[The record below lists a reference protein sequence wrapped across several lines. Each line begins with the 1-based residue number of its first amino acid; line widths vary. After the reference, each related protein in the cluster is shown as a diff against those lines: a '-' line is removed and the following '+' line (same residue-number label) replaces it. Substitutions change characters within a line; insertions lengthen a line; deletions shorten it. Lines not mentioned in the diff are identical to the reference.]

1 MSARSLE
8 KLGIPS
14 LPQPKLRKKRG
25 MYSMDKDTI
34 NKEEIEQQVT
44 DIKVPLTLFAPFHH
58 EDEPQTEDLEIERP
72 VTPIDESIK
81 APPATFGVLA
91 KLVRRRICVRTD
103 MRHISTEDQQSLGG
117 IIMGELNS
125 IWPDIRRQVDD
136 PFLSA
141 EQNKEL
147 QRRITVHIVTV
158 CEQLFLHYLQKAEVL
173 NRRGI
178 FSGPANMSR
187 LRTQLGIDANKYLNI
202 LAIRRYIVGDMR
214 KKPGDAE
221 ADMYNQMPV
230 IDTEVLEDLIP
241 RPPSEYEEGYEIP
254 DVMSVHS
261 RSQMTLASDR
271 SSQMD
276 IGKRLATTDDIFRL
290 QKSQSMPELDP
301 GENLLE
307 ELSIQLNDKGTS
319 VTIDF
324 QQERRAATPDEPLVS
339 RPDARKPTK
348 EDEERKK
355 LDSRQYLADDLQK
368 LVASRAPQEPVEGDQ
383 DEEDLPP
390 LLQATT
396 TGEESEEKQQALQ
409 ARLQELEEK
418 EARQREEENIP
429 LAQPTHPQPAVVSTK
444 ISKKDARKPT
454 KEDEERKKLDS
465 RQYLADDLQKL
476 VASRAPQEPVEG
488 DQDEEDLPP
497 LLQATTTGE
506 ESEEKQQAL
515 QARLQELEEKEARQ
529 REEENIPLAQPTH
542 PQPAV
547 VSTKISKKMVVRTSD
562 VRVSERVSLSSLTI
576 QRSATLYNDLLGHI
590 TPSDIKHLDRNLF
603 LHKEIN
609 DVYQEIMRT
618 VPSDHVLFDQD
629 DIVEKHSTN
638 VDVSKAV
645 ASSTLSKRKKDR
657 IINPS
662 LQVGK
667 KAPWGEGEMRDWS
680 KSPVIQ
686 APGTAA
692 KPGPVMDKDMETI
705 FASLPPSQHT
715 SDQKS
720 SRAYASWLA
729 WWKSTINTDDYLKY
743 LSTQESD
750 FMGVVFHFYDSEES
764 EDEEETE
771 QGKRLTSKR
780 QQQALEK
787 EQKIEELRQKKSEF
801 VSGMWNV
808 NSVLLGGLGRD
819 PLVEDDEGYP
829 SSLEETPRADRL
841 QASPSGLS
849 PGRSSSHLTSA
860 RSPSSLGVP
869 SQKGS
874 GSRTTTAGTS
884 KKSGE
889 GEDKEPEK
897 PVELTAQ
904 ERLEKV
910 WSDLQMPDG
919 QKLDMAIK
927 YSSDAYIVKL
937 PESIKAWEKATCLI
951 LQREAALSHLERFER
966 QASDPNRFF
975 ERGYRGSS
983 VARMEESKQRTEL
996 LRDKDM
1002 ETIFASLPPSQHTS
1016 DQKSS
1021 RAYASWLAWWKSTI
1035 NTDDY
1040 LKYLSTQESDFMG
1053 VVFHFYDSE
1062 ESEDEEETE
1071 QGKRLT
1077 SKRQQQAL
1085 EKEQKIEEL
1094 RQKKSEF
1101 VSGMWNVNSVLLGGL
1116 GRDPLVEDDEGY
1128 PSSLEETPR
1137 ADRLQASPSG
1147 LSPGRS
1153 SSHLTSARSPSSLGV
1168 PSQKGS
1174 GSRTTTAGTSK
1185 KSGEGEDKEP
1195 EKPVELTAQE
1205 RLEKVWS
1212 DLQMPDGQ
1220 KLDMAIKYSSDAYIG
1235 KLPESIKAW
1244 EKATCLILQREAAL
1258 SHLERFERQASDPNR
1273 FFERGYRGSSV
1284 ARMEESKQRTE
1295 LLRRLDVLD
1304 KKAGDAVKKVATNFQ
1319 DSISFQGRPYMDKMK
1334 WDRTEMLYWLQQE
1347 RREQALE
1354 IGMMTQVPVKV
1365 AELAPIQLSR
1375 PVL

>member
-214 KKPGDAE
+214 KKPDDAE
-221 ADMYNQMPV
+221 ADVSDSGYEYSLRAPTTTVSPSMLERKKKKLGLQPLSYQQMLELSRPQSRRKVKTNTEREIRDMYNQMPV

-418 EARQREEENIP
+418 EARE
-429 LAQPTHPQPAVVSTK
+429 
-444 ISKKDARKPT
+444 
-454 KEDEERKKLDS
+454 
-465 RQYLADDLQKL
+465 
-476 VASRAPQEPVEG
+476 
-488 DQDEEDLPP
+488 
-497 LLQATTTGE
+497 
-506 ESEEKQQAL
+506 
-515 QARLQELEEKEARQ
+515 

-680 KSPVIQ
+680 KSAVFAQKVVLWGKEQQRIKQKKINRRKRIVRRALQRGRLLAKVKLAMGGKKSFGKPQNLAKFLGKPQDLTKTLGKPWDLTKSLGQPQNQTKSLEQPQDLAKSLGKPQDLTKSLGKPQDLTKSVGKPQDLTKSIGKRQDVADSLEKPQDLEVARQFFKQSSNAGPVIQ

-692 KPGPVMDKDMETI
+692 KPGPVM
-705 FASLPPSQHT
+705 
-715 SDQKS
+715 
-720 SRAYASWLA
+720 
-729 WWKSTINTDDYLKY
+729 
-743 LSTQESD
+743 
-750 FMGVVFHFYDSEES
+750 
-764 EDEEETE
+764 
-771 QGKRLTSKR
+771 
-780 QQQALEK
+780 
-787 EQKIEELRQKKSEF
+787 
-801 VSGMWNV
+801 
-808 NSVLLGGLGRD
+808 
-819 PLVEDDEGYP
+819 
-829 SSLEETPRADRL
+829 
-841 QASPSGLS
+841 
-849 PGRSSSHLTSA
+849 
-860 RSPSSLGVP
+860 
-869 SQKGS
+869 
-874 GSRTTTAGTS
+874 
-884 KKSGE
+884 
-889 GEDKEPEK
+889 
-897 PVELTAQ
+897 
-904 ERLEKV
+904 
-910 WSDLQMPDG
+910 
-919 QKLDMAIK
+919 
-927 YSSDAYIVKL
+927 
-937 PESIKAWEKATCLI
+937 
-951 LQREAALSHLERFER
+951 
-966 QASDPNRFF
+966 
-975 ERGYRGSS
+975 
-983 VARMEESKQRTEL
+983 
-996 LRDKDM
+996 DKDM

-1304 KKAGDAVKKVATNFQ
+1304 KKAGDAVKKVATNSQ

>member
-14 LPQPKLRKKRG
+14 LPQPKLRKRRG

-34 NKEEIEQQVT
+34 NKDEIEQQVT

-214 KKPGDAE
+214 KKPDDAE
-221 ADMYNQMPV
+221 ADVSDAGYDYSSRAPTTTISPSMLERKKKKLGLQPLSYQQMLELSRPQSRKKVRTNTEREIRDMYNQMPV
-230 IDTEVLEDLIP
+230 IDTEALEELMP

-254 DVMSVHS
+254 DIMSVHS

-276 IGKRLATTDDIFRL
+276 IGKRLATADDIFRL
-290 QKSQSMPELDP
+290 QKSQSMPELDA

-307 ELSIQLNDKGTS
+307 ELSIHLSDKATA
-319 VTIDF
+319 VTMDF

-409 ARLQELEEK
+409 ARLQELEQK
-418 EARQREEENIP
+418 EARERE
-429 LAQPTHPQPAVVSTK
+429 Q
-444 ISKKDARKPT
+444 
-454 KEDEERKKLDS
+454 
-465 RQYLADDLQKL
+465 
-476 VASRAPQEPVEG
+476 
-488 DQDEEDLPP
+488 
-497 LLQATTTGE
+497 
-506 ESEEKQQAL
+506 
-515 QARLQELEEKEARQ
+515 
-529 REEENIPLAQPTH
+529 ENIPLAQPTH

-576 QRSATLYNDLLGHI
+576 QRSATLYNDLQGDI

-618 VPSDHVLFDQD
+618 VPTDHVLFDQD

-667 KAPWGEGEMRDWS
+667 RAPWGEGEMRDWS

-686 APGTAA
+686 APGTAT
-692 KPGPVMDKDMETI
+692 KPGPVMDRDMETI

-787 EQKIEELRQKKSEF
+787 EQKIEELRQKKTEF

-819 PLVEDDEGYP
+819 PAVEEDEGYP
-829 SSLEETPRADRL
+829 SSVEETPRADRL
-841 QASPSGLS
+841 QASPAGLS
-849 PGRSSSHLTSA
+849 PGRSSSH

-874 GSRTTTAGTS
+874 GSRTTTAGT

-889 GEDKEPEK
+889 GEAKEPEK
-897 PVELTAQ
+897 PVVLTAQ

-910 WSDLQMPDG
+910 WSDL
-919 QKLDMAIK
+919 K
-927 YSSDAYIVKL
+927 
-937 PESIKAWEKATCLI
+937 
-951 LQREAALSHLERFER
+951 
-966 QASDPNRFF
+966 
-975 ERGYRGSS
+975 
-983 VARMEESKQRTEL
+983 
-996 LRDKDM
+996 
-1002 ETIFASLPPSQHTS
+1002 
-1016 DQKSS
+1016 
-1021 RAYASWLAWWKSTI
+1021 
-1035 NTDDY
+1035 
-1040 LKYLSTQESDFMG
+1040 
-1053 VVFHFYDSE
+1053 
-1062 ESEDEEETE
+1062 
-1071 QGKRLT
+1071 
-1077 SKRQQQAL
+1077 
-1085 EKEQKIEEL
+1085 
-1094 RQKKSEF
+1094 
-1101 VSGMWNVNSVLLGGL
+1101 
-1116 GRDPLVEDDEGY
+1116 
-1128 PSSLEETPR
+1128 
-1137 ADRLQASPSG
+1137 
-1147 LSPGRS
+1147 
-1153 SSHLTSARSPSSLGV
+1153 
-1168 PSQKGS
+1168 
-1174 GSRTTTAGTSK
+1174 
-1185 KSGEGEDKEP
+1185 
-1195 EKPVELTAQE
+1195 
-1205 RLEKVWS
+1205 
-1212 DLQMPDGQ
+1212 MPDGQ

-1235 KLPESIKAW
+1235 KLPESIQAW

-1258 SHLERFERQASDPNR
+1258 SNLERFERQASDPNR

-1295 LLRRLDVLD
+1295 LLRRLDLLD
-1304 KKAGDAVKKVATNFQ
+1304 KKAGDAVKKVTTNFQ

-1354 IGMMTQVPVKV
+1354 IGMMTQVPVKM

>member
-14 LPQPKLRKKRG
+14 LPQPKLRKRRG

-34 NKEEIEQQVT
+34 NKLKQPRPVPLLVNDLFQKDEIEQQVT

-214 KKPGDAE
+214 KKPDDAE
-221 ADMYNQMPV
+221 ADVSDAGYDYSSRAPTTTISPSMLERKKKKLGLQPLSYQQMLELSRPQSRKKVRTNTEREIRDMYNQMPV
-230 IDTEVLEDLIP
+230 IDTEALEELMP

-254 DVMSVHS
+254 DIMSVHS

-276 IGKRLATTDDIFRL
+276 IGKRLATADDIFRL
-290 QKSQSMPELDP
+290 QKSQSMPELDA

-307 ELSIQLNDKGTS
+307 ELSIHLSDKATA
-319 VTIDF
+319 VTMDF

-418 EARQREEENIP
+418 EAKEREQENIP
-429 LAQPTHPQPAVVSTK
+429 LT
-444 ISKKDARKPT
+444 
-454 KEDEERKKLDS
+454 
-465 RQYLADDLQKL
+465 
-476 VASRAPQEPVEG
+476 
-488 DQDEEDLPP
+488 
-497 LLQATTTGE
+497 
-506 ESEEKQQAL
+506 
-515 QARLQELEEKEARQ
+515 
-529 REEENIPLAQPTH
+529 QPTH

-576 QRSATLYNDLLGHI
+576 QRSATLYNDLQGDI

-618 VPSDHVLFDQD
+618 VPTDHVLFDQD

-667 KAPWGEGEMRDWS
+667 RAPWGEGEMRDWS

-692 KPGPVMDKDMETI
+692 KPGPVMDRDMETI

-787 EQKIEELRQKKSEF
+787 EQKIEELRQKKTEF

-819 PLVEDDEGYP
+819 PAVEEDEGYP
-829 SSLEETPRADRL
+829 SSVEETPRADRL
-841 QASPSGLS
+841 QASPAGLS
-849 PGRSSSHLTSA
+849 PGRSSSH

-874 GSRTTTAGTS
+874 GSRTTTAGT

-889 GEDKEPEK
+889 GEAKEPEK

-910 WSDLQMPDG
+910 WSDL
-919 QKLDMAIK
+919 K
-927 YSSDAYIVKL
+927 
-937 PESIKAWEKATCLI
+937 
-951 LQREAALSHLERFER
+951 
-966 QASDPNRFF
+966 
-975 ERGYRGSS
+975 
-983 VARMEESKQRTEL
+983 
-996 LRDKDM
+996 
-1002 ETIFASLPPSQHTS
+1002 
-1016 DQKSS
+1016 
-1021 RAYASWLAWWKSTI
+1021 
-1035 NTDDY
+1035 
-1040 LKYLSTQESDFMG
+1040 
-1053 VVFHFYDSE
+1053 
-1062 ESEDEEETE
+1062 
-1071 QGKRLT
+1071 
-1077 SKRQQQAL
+1077 
-1085 EKEQKIEEL
+1085 
-1094 RQKKSEF
+1094 
-1101 VSGMWNVNSVLLGGL
+1101 
-1116 GRDPLVEDDEGY
+1116 
-1128 PSSLEETPR
+1128 
-1137 ADRLQASPSG
+1137 
-1147 LSPGRS
+1147 
-1153 SSHLTSARSPSSLGV
+1153 
-1168 PSQKGS
+1168 
-1174 GSRTTTAGTSK
+1174 
-1185 KSGEGEDKEP
+1185 
-1195 EKPVELTAQE
+1195 
-1205 RLEKVWS
+1205 
-1212 DLQMPDGQ
+1212 MPDGQ

-1235 KLPESIKAW
+1235 KLPESIQAW

-1258 SHLERFERQASDPNR
+1258 SNLERFERQASDPNR

-1295 LLRRLDVLD
+1295 LLRRLDLLD

-1354 IGMMTQVPVKV
+1354 IGMMTQVPVKM

>member
-14 LPQPKLRKKRG
+14 LPQPKLRKRRG
-25 MYSMDKDTI
+25 MYAMDKDTI
-34 NKEEIEQQVT
+34 NKLKQPRPVPLLFSDLFQKEEIEQQVT

-214 KKPGDAE
+214 KKPDDAE
-221 ADMYNQMPV
+221 ADVSDTGYDYSSRAPTTTISPSMMEKKKKKQGLQPLSYQQMLELSRPQSRRKVKTNTEREIRDMYNQMPV
-230 IDTEVLEDLIP
+230 IDTEVLEDLMP
-241 RPPSEYEEGYEIP
+241 RPPSEYEEGYEVP
-254 DVMSVHS
+254 DIMSVHS
-261 RSQMTLASDR
+261 RSQMTLASER

-276 IGKRLATTDDIFRL
+276 IGKRLATADETFRL
-290 QKSQSMPELDP
+290 QKSQSMPELDA

-307 ELSIQLNDKGTS
+307 ELSIHLDDKATA

-324 QQERRAATPDEPLVS
+324 QQERRAATPEEPLVS
-339 RPDARKPTK
+339 RPIPRKPTK

-368 LVASRAPQEPVEGDQ
+368 LVAARAPQEPVEGDQ

-409 ARLQELEEK
+409 ARLQELQEK
-418 EARQREEENIP
+418 EARELQEENIP

-444 ISKKDARKPT
+444 M
-454 KEDEERKKLDS
+454 
-465 RQYLADDLQKL
+465 
-476 VASRAPQEPVEG
+476 
-488 DQDEEDLPP
+488 
-497 LLQATTTGE
+497 
-506 ESEEKQQAL
+506 
-515 QARLQELEEKEARQ
+515 
-529 REEENIPLAQPTH
+529 
-542 PQPAV
+542 
-547 VSTKISKKMVVRTSD
+547 SKKMVVRTSD
-562 VRVSERVSLSSLTI
+562 VRVSERVSLSALTI
-576 QRSATLYNDLLGHI
+576 QRSATLYNDLQGDI

-618 VPSDHVLFDQD
+618 VPTDHVLFDQD

-667 KAPWGEGEMRDWS
+667 RAPWGEGDMRDWA

-750 FMGVVFHFYDSEES
+750 FMGVVFHFYDSEDS

-787 EQKIEELRQKKSEF
+787 EQKIEELRQKKTEF

-808 NSVLLGGLGRD
+808 NSILLGGLGRD
-819 PLVEDDEGYP
+819 PSVEDDEGYP

-849 PGRSSSHLTSA
+849 PGRSSSHPASA

-889 GEDKEPEK
+889 GEAKETEK
-897 PVELTAQ
+897 PVDLTAQ

-927 YSSDAYIVKL
+927 YSSDAYISKL

-951 LQREAALSHLERFER
+951 LKREAALS
-966 QASDPNRFF
+966 Q
-975 ERGYRGSS
+975 
-983 VARMEESKQRTEL
+983 
-996 LRDKDM
+996 
-1002 ETIFASLPPSQHTS
+1002 
-1016 DQKSS
+1016 
-1021 RAYASWLAWWKSTI
+1021 
-1035 NTDDY
+1035 
-1040 LKYLSTQESDFMG
+1040 
-1053 VVFHFYDSE
+1053 
-1062 ESEDEEETE
+1062 
-1071 QGKRLT
+1071 
-1077 SKRQQQAL
+1077 
-1085 EKEQKIEEL
+1085 
-1094 RQKKSEF
+1094 
-1101 VSGMWNVNSVLLGGL
+1101 
-1116 GRDPLVEDDEGY
+1116 
-1128 PSSLEETPR
+1128 
-1137 ADRLQASPSG
+1137 
-1147 LSPGRS
+1147 
-1153 SSHLTSARSPSSLGV
+1153 
-1168 PSQKGS
+1168 
-1174 GSRTTTAGTSK
+1174 
-1185 KSGEGEDKEP
+1185 
-1195 EKPVELTAQE
+1195 
-1205 RLEKVWS
+1205 
-1212 DLQMPDGQ
+1212 
-1220 KLDMAIKYSSDAYIG
+1220 
-1235 KLPESIKAW
+1235 
-1244 EKATCLILQREAAL
+1244 
-1258 SHLERFERQASDPNR
+1258 LERFERQASDPNR

-1365 AELAPIQLSR
+1365 AELAPISLSR

>member
-34 NKEEIEQQVT
+34 NKLKQPRPVPLLVSDIFQKEEIEQQVT

-221 ADMYNQMPV
+221 ADVSDSGYEYSSRAPTTTVSPSMLERKKKKLGLQPLSYQQMLELSRPQSRRKVKTNTEREIRDMYNQMPV

-339 RPDARKPTK
+339 RP
-348 EDEERKK
+348 
-355 LDSRQYLADDLQK
+355 
-368 LVASRAPQEPVEGDQ
+368 
-383 DEEDLPP
+383 
-390 LLQATT
+390 
-396 TGEESEEKQQALQ
+396 
-409 ARLQELEEK
+409 
-418 EARQREEENIP
+418 
-429 LAQPTHPQPAVVSTK
+429 
-444 ISKKDARKPT
+444 DARKPT

-996 LRDKDM
+996 LR
-1002 ETIFASLPPSQHTS
+1002 
-1016 DQKSS
+1016 
-1021 RAYASWLAWWKSTI
+1021 
-1035 NTDDY
+1035 
-1040 LKYLSTQESDFMG
+1040 
-1053 VVFHFYDSE
+1053 
-1062 ESEDEEETE
+1062 
-1071 QGKRLT
+1071 
-1077 SKRQQQAL
+1077 
-1085 EKEQKIEEL
+1085 
-1094 RQKKSEF
+1094 
-1101 VSGMWNVNSVLLGGL
+1101 
-1116 GRDPLVEDDEGY
+1116 
-1128 PSSLEETPR
+1128 
-1137 ADRLQASPSG
+1137 
-1147 LSPGRS
+1147 
-1153 SSHLTSARSPSSLGV
+1153 
-1168 PSQKGS
+1168 
-1174 GSRTTTAGTSK
+1174 
-1185 KSGEGEDKEP
+1185 
-1195 EKPVELTAQE
+1195 
-1205 RLEKVWS
+1205 
-1212 DLQMPDGQ
+1212 
-1220 KLDMAIKYSSDAYIG
+1220 
-1235 KLPESIKAW
+1235 
-1244 EKATCLILQREAAL
+1244 
-1258 SHLERFERQASDPNR
+1258 
-1273 FFERGYRGSSV
+1273 
-1284 ARMEESKQRTE
+1284 
-1295 LLRRLDVLD
+1295 RLDVLD

>member
-14 LPQPKLRKKRG
+14 LPQPKLRKRRG

-34 NKEEIEQQVT
+34 NKDEIEQQVT

-214 KKPGDAE
+214 KKPDDAE
-221 ADMYNQMPV
+221 ADVSDAGYDYSSRAPTTTISPSMLERKKKKLGLQPLSYQQMLELSRPQSRKKVRTNTEREIRDMYNQMPV
-230 IDTEVLEDLIP
+230 IDTEALEELMP

-254 DVMSVHS
+254 DIMSVHS

-276 IGKRLATTDDIFRL
+276 IGKRLATADDIFRL
-290 QKSQSMPELDP
+290 QKSQSMPELDA

-307 ELSIQLNDKGTS
+307 ELSIHLSDKATA
-319 VTIDF
+319 VTMDF

-418 EARQREEENIP
+418 EAKEREQENIP
-429 LAQPTHPQPAVVSTK
+429 LT
-444 ISKKDARKPT
+444 
-454 KEDEERKKLDS
+454 
-465 RQYLADDLQKL
+465 
-476 VASRAPQEPVEG
+476 
-488 DQDEEDLPP
+488 
-497 LLQATTTGE
+497 
-506 ESEEKQQAL
+506 
-515 QARLQELEEKEARQ
+515 
-529 REEENIPLAQPTH
+529 QPTH

-576 QRSATLYNDLLGHI
+576 QRSATLYNDLQGDI

-618 VPSDHVLFDQD
+618 VPTDHVLFDQD

-667 KAPWGEGEMRDWS
+667 RAPWGEGEMRDWS
-680 KSPVIQ
+680 KSAVFAKTVVLWGKEQQRIKQRKINRRKRTVRRALQKCKLLAKVKLAMVGTKSFRQPWNLAKSLRKPRDLAKSLRQPQDLAKNLGQPQDLAKSLGKAQDLAKSLLGKPQDLAKNLGKPQELPVIQ

-692 KPGPVMDKDMETI
+692 KPGPVMDRDMETI

-787 EQKIEELRQKKSEF
+787 EQKIEELRQKKTEF

-819 PLVEDDEGYP
+819 PAVEEDEGYP
-829 SSLEETPRADRL
+829 SSVEETPRADRL
-841 QASPSGLS
+841 QASPAGLS
-849 PGRSSSHLTSA
+849 PGRSSSH

-874 GSRTTTAGTS
+874 GSRTTTAGT

-889 GEDKEPEK
+889 GEAKEPEK

-910 WSDLQMPDG
+910 WSDL
-919 QKLDMAIK
+919 K
-927 YSSDAYIVKL
+927 
-937 PESIKAWEKATCLI
+937 
-951 LQREAALSHLERFER
+951 
-966 QASDPNRFF
+966 
-975 ERGYRGSS
+975 
-983 VARMEESKQRTEL
+983 
-996 LRDKDM
+996 
-1002 ETIFASLPPSQHTS
+1002 
-1016 DQKSS
+1016 
-1021 RAYASWLAWWKSTI
+1021 
-1035 NTDDY
+1035 
-1040 LKYLSTQESDFMG
+1040 
-1053 VVFHFYDSE
+1053 
-1062 ESEDEEETE
+1062 
-1071 QGKRLT
+1071 
-1077 SKRQQQAL
+1077 
-1085 EKEQKIEEL
+1085 
-1094 RQKKSEF
+1094 
-1101 VSGMWNVNSVLLGGL
+1101 
-1116 GRDPLVEDDEGY
+1116 
-1128 PSSLEETPR
+1128 
-1137 ADRLQASPSG
+1137 
-1147 LSPGRS
+1147 
-1153 SSHLTSARSPSSLGV
+1153 
-1168 PSQKGS
+1168 
-1174 GSRTTTAGTSK
+1174 
-1185 KSGEGEDKEP
+1185 
-1195 EKPVELTAQE
+1195 
-1205 RLEKVWS
+1205 
-1212 DLQMPDGQ
+1212 MPDGQ

-1235 KLPESIKAW
+1235 KLPESIQAW

-1258 SHLERFERQASDPNR
+1258 SNLERFERQASDPNR

-1295 LLRRLDVLD
+1295 LLRRLDLLD

-1354 IGMMTQVPVKV
+1354 IGMMTQVPVKM

>member
-221 ADMYNQMPV
+221 ADVSDSGYEYSSRAPTTTVSPSMLERKKKKLGLQPLSYQQMLELSRPQSRRKVKTNTEREIRDMYNQMPV

-339 RPDARKPTK
+339 RP
-348 EDEERKK
+348 
-355 LDSRQYLADDLQK
+355 
-368 LVASRAPQEPVEGDQ
+368 
-383 DEEDLPP
+383 
-390 LLQATT
+390 
-396 TGEESEEKQQALQ
+396 
-409 ARLQELEEK
+409 
-418 EARQREEENIP
+418 
-429 LAQPTHPQPAVVSTK
+429 
-444 ISKKDARKPT
+444 DARKPT

-680 KSPVIQ
+680 KSAVFAQKVVLWGKEQQRIKQKKINRRKRIVRRALQRGRLLAKVKLAMGGKKSFGKPQNLVKFLGKPQDLTKTLGKPWDLTKSLEQPQDQTKSLEQPQDLAKSLGKPQDLEVARQSFRQSSDAGPVIQ

-996 LRDKDM
+996 LR
-1002 ETIFASLPPSQHTS
+1002 
-1016 DQKSS
+1016 
-1021 RAYASWLAWWKSTI
+1021 
-1035 NTDDY
+1035 
-1040 LKYLSTQESDFMG
+1040 
-1053 VVFHFYDSE
+1053 
-1062 ESEDEEETE
+1062 
-1071 QGKRLT
+1071 
-1077 SKRQQQAL
+1077 
-1085 EKEQKIEEL
+1085 
-1094 RQKKSEF
+1094 
-1101 VSGMWNVNSVLLGGL
+1101 
-1116 GRDPLVEDDEGY
+1116 
-1128 PSSLEETPR
+1128 
-1137 ADRLQASPSG
+1137 
-1147 LSPGRS
+1147 
-1153 SSHLTSARSPSSLGV
+1153 
-1168 PSQKGS
+1168 
-1174 GSRTTTAGTSK
+1174 
-1185 KSGEGEDKEP
+1185 
-1195 EKPVELTAQE
+1195 
-1205 RLEKVWS
+1205 
-1212 DLQMPDGQ
+1212 
-1220 KLDMAIKYSSDAYIG
+1220 
-1235 KLPESIKAW
+1235 
-1244 EKATCLILQREAAL
+1244 
-1258 SHLERFERQASDPNR
+1258 
-1273 FFERGYRGSSV
+1273 
-1284 ARMEESKQRTE
+1284 
-1295 LLRRLDVLD
+1295 RLDVLD

>member
-214 KKPGDAE
+214 KKPDDAE
-221 ADMYNQMPV
+221 ADVSDSGYEYSLRAPTTTVSPSMLERKKKKLGLQPLSYQQMLELSRPQSRRKVKTNTEREIRDMYNQMPV

-418 EARQREEENIP
+418 EARE
-429 LAQPTHPQPAVVSTK
+429 
-444 ISKKDARKPT
+444 
-454 KEDEERKKLDS
+454 
-465 RQYLADDLQKL
+465 
-476 VASRAPQEPVEG
+476 
-488 DQDEEDLPP
+488 
-497 LLQATTTGE
+497 
-506 ESEEKQQAL
+506 
-515 QARLQELEEKEARQ
+515 

-927 YSSDAYIVKL
+927 YSSDAYI
-937 PESIKAWEKATCLI
+937 
-951 LQREAALSHLERFER
+951 
-966 QASDPNRFF
+966 
-975 ERGYRGSS
+975 
-983 VARMEESKQRTEL
+983 
-996 LRDKDM
+996 
-1002 ETIFASLPPSQHTS
+1002 
-1016 DQKSS
+1016 
-1021 RAYASWLAWWKSTI
+1021 
-1035 NTDDY
+1035 
-1040 LKYLSTQESDFMG
+1040 
-1053 VVFHFYDSE
+1053 
-1062 ESEDEEETE
+1062 
-1071 QGKRLT
+1071 
-1077 SKRQQQAL
+1077 
-1085 EKEQKIEEL
+1085 
-1094 RQKKSEF
+1094 
-1101 VSGMWNVNSVLLGGL
+1101 
-1116 GRDPLVEDDEGY
+1116 
-1128 PSSLEETPR
+1128 
-1137 ADRLQASPSG
+1137 
-1147 LSPGRS
+1147 
-1153 SSHLTSARSPSSLGV
+1153 
-1168 PSQKGS
+1168 
-1174 GSRTTTAGTSK
+1174 
-1185 KSGEGEDKEP
+1185 
-1195 EKPVELTAQE
+1195 
-1205 RLEKVWS
+1205 
-1212 DLQMPDGQ
+1212 
-1220 KLDMAIKYSSDAYIG
+1220 G

-1304 KKAGDAVKKVATNFQ
+1304 KKAGDAVKKVATNSQ

>member
-34 NKEEIEQQVT
+34 NKLKQPRPVPLLVSDIFQKEEIEQQVT

-214 KKPGDAE
+214 KKPDDAE
-221 ADMYNQMPV
+221 ADVSDSGYEYSLRAPTTTVSPSMLERKKKKLGLQPLSYQQMLELSRPQSRRKVKTNTEREIRDMYNQMPV

-418 EARQREEENIP
+418 EARE
-429 LAQPTHPQPAVVSTK
+429 
-444 ISKKDARKPT
+444 
-454 KEDEERKKLDS
+454 
-465 RQYLADDLQKL
+465 
-476 VASRAPQEPVEG
+476 
-488 DQDEEDLPP
+488 
-497 LLQATTTGE
+497 
-506 ESEEKQQAL
+506 
-515 QARLQELEEKEARQ
+515 

-927 YSSDAYIVKL
+927 YSSDAYI
-937 PESIKAWEKATCLI
+937 
-951 LQREAALSHLERFER
+951 
-966 QASDPNRFF
+966 
-975 ERGYRGSS
+975 
-983 VARMEESKQRTEL
+983 
-996 LRDKDM
+996 
-1002 ETIFASLPPSQHTS
+1002 
-1016 DQKSS
+1016 
-1021 RAYASWLAWWKSTI
+1021 
-1035 NTDDY
+1035 
-1040 LKYLSTQESDFMG
+1040 
-1053 VVFHFYDSE
+1053 
-1062 ESEDEEETE
+1062 
-1071 QGKRLT
+1071 
-1077 SKRQQQAL
+1077 
-1085 EKEQKIEEL
+1085 
-1094 RQKKSEF
+1094 
-1101 VSGMWNVNSVLLGGL
+1101 
-1116 GRDPLVEDDEGY
+1116 
-1128 PSSLEETPR
+1128 
-1137 ADRLQASPSG
+1137 
-1147 LSPGRS
+1147 
-1153 SSHLTSARSPSSLGV
+1153 
-1168 PSQKGS
+1168 
-1174 GSRTTTAGTSK
+1174 
-1185 KSGEGEDKEP
+1185 
-1195 EKPVELTAQE
+1195 
-1205 RLEKVWS
+1205 
-1212 DLQMPDGQ
+1212 
-1220 KLDMAIKYSSDAYIG
+1220 G

-1304 KKAGDAVKKVATNFQ
+1304 KKAGDAVKKVATNSQ

>member
-1 MSARSLE
+1 
-8 KLGIPS
+8 
-14 LPQPKLRKKRG
+14 
-25 MYSMDKDTI
+25 
-34 NKEEIEQQVT
+34 
-44 DIKVPLTLFAPFHH
+44 
-58 EDEPQTEDLEIERP
+58 
-72 VTPIDESIK
+72 
-81 APPATFGVLA
+81 
-91 KLVRRRICVRTD
+91 

-214 KKPGDAE
+214 KKPDDAE
-221 ADMYNQMPV
+221 ADVSDTGYDYSSRAPTTTISPSMMEKKKKKQGLQPLSYQQMLELSRPQSRRKVKTNTEREIRDMYNQMPV
-230 IDTEVLEDLIP
+230 IDTEVLEDLMP
-241 RPPSEYEEGYEIP
+241 RPPSEYEEGYEVP
-254 DVMSVHS
+254 DIMSVHS
-261 RSQMTLASDR
+261 RSQMTLASER

-276 IGKRLATTDDIFRL
+276 IGKRLATADETFRL
-290 QKSQSMPELDP
+290 QKSQSMPELDA

-307 ELSIQLNDKGTS
+307 ELSIHLDDKATA

-324 QQERRAATPDEPLVS
+324 QQERRAATPEEPLVS
-339 RPDARKPTK
+339 RPIPRKPTK

-368 LVASRAPQEPVEGDQ
+368 LVAARAPQEPVEGDQ

-409 ARLQELEEK
+409 ARLQELQEK
-418 EARQREEENIP
+418 EARELQEENIP

-444 ISKKDARKPT
+444 M
-454 KEDEERKKLDS
+454 
-465 RQYLADDLQKL
+465 
-476 VASRAPQEPVEG
+476 
-488 DQDEEDLPP
+488 
-497 LLQATTTGE
+497 
-506 ESEEKQQAL
+506 
-515 QARLQELEEKEARQ
+515 
-529 REEENIPLAQPTH
+529 
-542 PQPAV
+542 
-547 VSTKISKKMVVRTSD
+547 SKKMVVRTSD
-562 VRVSERVSLSSLTI
+562 VRVSERVSLSALTI
-576 QRSATLYNDLLGHI
+576 QRSATLYNDLQGDI

-618 VPSDHVLFDQD
+618 VPTDHVLFDQD

-667 KAPWGEGEMRDWS
+667 RAPWGEGDMRDWA

-750 FMGVVFHFYDSEES
+750 FMGVVFHFYDSEDS

-787 EQKIEELRQKKSEF
+787 EQKIEELRQKKTEF

-808 NSVLLGGLGRD
+808 NSILLGGLGRD
-819 PLVEDDEGYP
+819 PSVEDDEGYP

-849 PGRSSSHLTSA
+849 PGRSSSHPASA

-889 GEDKEPEK
+889 GEAKETEK
-897 PVELTAQ
+897 PVDLTAQ

-927 YSSDAYIVKL
+927 YSSDAYISKL

-951 LQREAALSHLERFER
+951 LKREAALS
-966 QASDPNRFF
+966 Q
-975 ERGYRGSS
+975 
-983 VARMEESKQRTEL
+983 
-996 LRDKDM
+996 
-1002 ETIFASLPPSQHTS
+1002 
-1016 DQKSS
+1016 
-1021 RAYASWLAWWKSTI
+1021 
-1035 NTDDY
+1035 
-1040 LKYLSTQESDFMG
+1040 
-1053 VVFHFYDSE
+1053 
-1062 ESEDEEETE
+1062 
-1071 QGKRLT
+1071 
-1077 SKRQQQAL
+1077 
-1085 EKEQKIEEL
+1085 
-1094 RQKKSEF
+1094 
-1101 VSGMWNVNSVLLGGL
+1101 
-1116 GRDPLVEDDEGY
+1116 
-1128 PSSLEETPR
+1128 
-1137 ADRLQASPSG
+1137 
-1147 LSPGRS
+1147 
-1153 SSHLTSARSPSSLGV
+1153 
-1168 PSQKGS
+1168 
-1174 GSRTTTAGTSK
+1174 
-1185 KSGEGEDKEP
+1185 
-1195 EKPVELTAQE
+1195 
-1205 RLEKVWS
+1205 
-1212 DLQMPDGQ
+1212 
-1220 KLDMAIKYSSDAYIG
+1220 
-1235 KLPESIKAW
+1235 
-1244 EKATCLILQREAAL
+1244 
-1258 SHLERFERQASDPNR
+1258 LERFERQASDPNR

-1304 KKAGDAVKKVATNFQ
+1304 KKAGDAVKKVAKNFQ

-1365 AELAPIQLSR
+1365 AELAPISLSR

>member
-14 LPQPKLRKKRG
+14 LPQPKLRKRRG
-25 MYSMDKDTI
+25 MYAMDKDTI

-214 KKPGDAE
+214 KKPDDAE
-221 ADMYNQMPV
+221 ADVSDTGYDYSSRAPTTTISPSMMEKKKKKQGLQPLSYQQMLELSRPQSRRKVKTNTEREIRDMYNQMPV
-230 IDTEVLEDLIP
+230 IDTEVLEDLMP
-241 RPPSEYEEGYEIP
+241 RPPSEYEEGYEVP
-254 DVMSVHS
+254 DIMSVHS
-261 RSQMTLASDR
+261 RSQMTLASER

-276 IGKRLATTDDIFRL
+276 IGKRLATADETFRL
-290 QKSQSMPELDP
+290 QKSQSMPELDA

-307 ELSIQLNDKGTS
+307 ELSIHLDDKATA

-324 QQERRAATPDEPLVS
+324 QQERRAATPEEPLVS
-339 RPDARKPTK
+339 RPVPRKPTK

-368 LVASRAPQEPVEGDQ
+368 LVAARAPQEPVEGDQ

-390 LLQATT
+390 LLQVREKSC
-396 TGEESEEKQQALQ
+396 EESEEKQQALQ
-409 ARLQELEEK
+409 ARLQELQEK
-418 EARQREEENIP
+418 EARELQEENIP

-444 ISKKDARKPT
+444 M
-454 KEDEERKKLDS
+454 
-465 RQYLADDLQKL
+465 
-476 VASRAPQEPVEG
+476 
-488 DQDEEDLPP
+488 
-497 LLQATTTGE
+497 
-506 ESEEKQQAL
+506 
-515 QARLQELEEKEARQ
+515 
-529 REEENIPLAQPTH
+529 
-542 PQPAV
+542 
-547 VSTKISKKMVVRTSD
+547 SKKMVVRTSD
-562 VRVSERVSLSSLTI
+562 VRVSERVSLSALTI
-576 QRSATLYNDLLGHI
+576 QRSATLYNDLQGDI

-618 VPSDHVLFDQD
+618 VPTDHVLFDQD

-667 KAPWGEGEMRDWS
+667 RAPWGEGDMRDWAKS
-680 KSPVIQ
+680 AMFAKTVVLWGKEQHRIKQRKINRRKKIVRRALQKGRLLAKVKLAMAGTKSLGKPGVLAKSLRKPTNLAKTLGQPQNVAKSLWKTENLAKSLVQPQDLAKRIVQTEDLAKNLGQPEDLAKSIGQPQHLAKSVGQPEDLEVARQSFRQCSDAGSPVIQ

-750 FMGVVFHFYDSEES
+750 FMGVVFHFYDSEDS

-787 EQKIEELRQKKSEF
+787 EQKIEELRQKKTEF

-808 NSVLLGGLGRD
+808 NSILLGGLGRD
-819 PLVEDDEGYP
+819 PSVEDDEGYP

-849 PGRSSSHLTSA
+849 PGRSSSHPASA

-889 GEDKEPEK
+889 GEAKETEK
-897 PVELTAQ
+897 PVDLTAQ

-927 YSSDAYIVKL
+927 YSSDAYISKL

-951 LQREAALSHLERFER
+951 LKREAALS
-966 QASDPNRFF
+966 Q
-975 ERGYRGSS
+975 
-983 VARMEESKQRTEL
+983 
-996 LRDKDM
+996 
-1002 ETIFASLPPSQHTS
+1002 
-1016 DQKSS
+1016 
-1021 RAYASWLAWWKSTI
+1021 
-1035 NTDDY
+1035 
-1040 LKYLSTQESDFMG
+1040 
-1053 VVFHFYDSE
+1053 
-1062 ESEDEEETE
+1062 
-1071 QGKRLT
+1071 
-1077 SKRQQQAL
+1077 
-1085 EKEQKIEEL
+1085 
-1094 RQKKSEF
+1094 
-1101 VSGMWNVNSVLLGGL
+1101 
-1116 GRDPLVEDDEGY
+1116 
-1128 PSSLEETPR
+1128 
-1137 ADRLQASPSG
+1137 
-1147 LSPGRS
+1147 
-1153 SSHLTSARSPSSLGV
+1153 
-1168 PSQKGS
+1168 
-1174 GSRTTTAGTSK
+1174 
-1185 KSGEGEDKEP
+1185 
-1195 EKPVELTAQE
+1195 
-1205 RLEKVWS
+1205 
-1212 DLQMPDGQ
+1212 
-1220 KLDMAIKYSSDAYIG
+1220 
-1235 KLPESIKAW
+1235 
-1244 EKATCLILQREAAL
+1244 
-1258 SHLERFERQASDPNR
+1258 LERFERQASDPNR

-1365 AELAPIQLSR
+1365 AELAPISLSR

>member
-14 LPQPKLRKKRG
+14 LPQPKLRKRRG
-25 MYSMDKDTI
+25 MYAMDKDTI

-214 KKPGDAE
+214 KKPDDAE
-221 ADMYNQMPV
+221 ADVSDTGYDYSSRAPTTTISPSMMEKKKKKQGLQPLSYQQMLELSRPQSRRKVKTNTEREIRDMYNQMPV
-230 IDTEVLEDLIP
+230 IDTEVLEDLMP
-241 RPPSEYEEGYEIP
+241 RPPSEYEEGYEVP
-254 DVMSVHS
+254 DIMSVHS
-261 RSQMTLASDR
+261 RSQMTLASER

-276 IGKRLATTDDIFRL
+276 IGKRLATADETFRL
-290 QKSQSMPELDP
+290 QKSQSMPELDA

-307 ELSIQLNDKGTS
+307 ELSIHLDDKATA

-324 QQERRAATPDEPLVS
+324 QQERRAATPEEPLVS
-339 RPDARKPTK
+339 RPIPRKPTK

-368 LVASRAPQEPVEGDQ
+368 LVAARAPQEPVEGDQ

-409 ARLQELEEK
+409 ARLQELQEK
-418 EARQREEENIP
+418 EARELQEENIP

-444 ISKKDARKPT
+444 M
-454 KEDEERKKLDS
+454 
-465 RQYLADDLQKL
+465 
-476 VASRAPQEPVEG
+476 
-488 DQDEEDLPP
+488 
-497 LLQATTTGE
+497 
-506 ESEEKQQAL
+506 
-515 QARLQELEEKEARQ
+515 
-529 REEENIPLAQPTH
+529 
-542 PQPAV
+542 
-547 VSTKISKKMVVRTSD
+547 SKKMVVRTSD
-562 VRVSERVSLSSLTI
+562 VRVSERVSLSALTI
-576 QRSATLYNDLLGHI
+576 QRSATLYNDLQGDI

-618 VPSDHVLFDQD
+618 VPTDHVLFDQD

-667 KAPWGEGEMRDWS
+667 RAPWGEGDMRDWA

-750 FMGVVFHFYDSEES
+750 FMGVVFHFYDSEDS

-787 EQKIEELRQKKSEF
+787 EQKIEELRQKKTEF

-808 NSVLLGGLGRD
+808 NSILLGGLGRD
-819 PLVEDDEGYP
+819 PSVEDDEGYP

-849 PGRSSSHLTSA
+849 PGRSSSHPASA

-889 GEDKEPEK
+889 GEAKETEK
-897 PVELTAQ
+897 PVDLTAQ

-927 YSSDAYIVKL
+927 YSSDAYISKL

-951 LQREAALSHLERFER
+951 LKREAALS
-966 QASDPNRFF
+966 Q
-975 ERGYRGSS
+975 
-983 VARMEESKQRTEL
+983 
-996 LRDKDM
+996 
-1002 ETIFASLPPSQHTS
+1002 
-1016 DQKSS
+1016 
-1021 RAYASWLAWWKSTI
+1021 
-1035 NTDDY
+1035 
-1040 LKYLSTQESDFMG
+1040 
-1053 VVFHFYDSE
+1053 
-1062 ESEDEEETE
+1062 
-1071 QGKRLT
+1071 
-1077 SKRQQQAL
+1077 
-1085 EKEQKIEEL
+1085 
-1094 RQKKSEF
+1094 
-1101 VSGMWNVNSVLLGGL
+1101 
-1116 GRDPLVEDDEGY
+1116 
-1128 PSSLEETPR
+1128 
-1137 ADRLQASPSG
+1137 
-1147 LSPGRS
+1147 
-1153 SSHLTSARSPSSLGV
+1153 
-1168 PSQKGS
+1168 
-1174 GSRTTTAGTSK
+1174 
-1185 KSGEGEDKEP
+1185 
-1195 EKPVELTAQE
+1195 
-1205 RLEKVWS
+1205 
-1212 DLQMPDGQ
+1212 
-1220 KLDMAIKYSSDAYIG
+1220 
-1235 KLPESIKAW
+1235 
-1244 EKATCLILQREAAL
+1244 
-1258 SHLERFERQASDPNR
+1258 LERFERQASDPNR

-1365 AELAPIQLSR
+1365 AELAPISLSR